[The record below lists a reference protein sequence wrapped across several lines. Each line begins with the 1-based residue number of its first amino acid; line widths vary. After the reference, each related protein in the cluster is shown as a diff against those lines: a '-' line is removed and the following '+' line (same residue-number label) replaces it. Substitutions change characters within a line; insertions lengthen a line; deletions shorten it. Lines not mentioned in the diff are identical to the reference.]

1 MSERDKLYEK
11 FGKSAPKG
19 TVIFSEGESGHEMYV
34 IHEGKVKITKKIRAM
49 ETILA
54 ELDRGDFFGEMAIL
68 EKEVRSATATAATDV
83 KLLVIDEK
91 TFETTIR
98 TNPDVA
104 IRIMRKLAG
113 RLRDADHRIENLFI
127 KDTTSKVVDM
137 IGKIAVKEGKKT
149 KNGIVVELPITDLAG
164 LVGLEVEKTR
174 RVVESLAEKSFL
186 SIEGDVLTI
195 KNPQNLKKVLDY
207 LELKEQLGDII

>member
-1 MSERDKLYEK
+1 
-11 FGKSAPKG
+11 
-19 TVIFSEGESGHEMYV
+19 
-34 IHEGKVKITKKIRAM
+34 M

-54 ELDRGDFFGEMAIL
+54 ELDKGDFFGEMAIL
-68 EKEVRSATATAATDV
+68 EKEARSATATAATDV

-104 IRIMRKLAG
+104 IRIMRKMAE

-137 IGKIAVKEGKKT
+137 IGKIAAKEGKKT
-149 KNGIVVELPITDLAG
+149 KDGIVVELSISDLAG
-164 LVGLEVEKTR
+164 FVGIEVEKTR
-174 RVVESLAEKSFL
+174 RVVENLAAKNFL
-186 SIEGDVLTI
+186 TMKEAVLTI
-195 KNPQNLKKVLDY
+195 KNTENLRKVLEY